1 MNTDWQDAGSAAALV
16 AGGRVDVEVDGVHVA
31 IVRFEGELRAFE
43 DRCTHDGESL
53 AEAELESD
61 PATPCGV
68 VVCPRHGARFC
79 LKSGAALTPPAYEA
93 LRIFAVREQDGRL
106 QVRLSDTGA

>member
-16 AGGRVDVEVDGVHVA
+16 AEGRVDVEIDGLYVA

-53 AEAELESD
+53 AAAELESD

-68 VVCPRHGARFC
+68 VICPRHGARFC
-79 LKSGAALTPPAYEA
+79 LKSGAALTPPAYES
-93 LRIFAVREQDGRL
+93 LRIFVVREQGGRL